1 MRPALLLIDMQN
13 DFVREGKPLRVA
25 GAEAIIPRVRSLL
38 DLFRERRLPVVHVLR
53 VHRPDGSDVEIMR
66 QEIFHRTPFA
76 VEGTEGAE
84 VIGELAPRRG
94 EFTIRKTRMSAFLGT
109 DLDLL
114 LRSIGVDTVVV
125 AGIQTPN
132 CIRTTVFDAMAFN
145 YRTVLVADAV
155 AAQND
160 EIHRC
165 NVRDMERIGVK
176 ILTTG
181 EVEGF
186 IARTPGNP

>member
-1 MRPALLLIDMQN
+1 VRPALLIIDMQN

-25 GAEAIIPRVRSLL
+25 GGLAIIPQIRRIL
-38 DLFRERRLPVVHVLR
+38 DLFREKRLPVVHVLR

-66 QEIFHRTPFA
+66 QEIFRRTPFA

-84 VIGELAPRRG
+84 VISDLSPRKG
-94 EFTIRKTRMSAFLGT
+94 EFTIRKVRMSAFLGT

-114 LRSIGVDTVVV
+114 LRSIGVDTLVVT
-125 AGIQTPN
+125 GIQTPN
-132 CIRTTVFDAMAFN
+132 CVRTTVFDAMAYN
-145 YRTVLVADAV
+145 YSPCLVTDAV
-155 AAQND
+155 AAQTD

-176 ILTTG
+176 ILTS
-181 EVEGF
+181 EGMERF
-186 IARTPGNP
+186 LSGH

>member
-25 GAEAIIPRVRSLL
+25 GAEAVLPRARSLL

-66 QEIFHRTPFA
+66 QEIFRRTPFA

-84 VIGELAPRRG
+84 VISELAPKRG
-94 EFTIRKTRMSAFLGT
+94 EFTIRKTRMSAFLST

-132 CIRTTVFDAMAFN
+132 CIRTTVFDAMALN
-145 YRTVLVADAV
+145 YAAVLVTDAV
-155 AAQND
+155 AAQSD

-176 ILTTG
+176 VLTTA
-181 EVEGF
+181 EMERF
-186 IARTPGNP
+186 LSPA

>member
-13 DFVREGKPLRVA
+13 DFVRDGKPLRVA
-25 GAEAIIPRVRSLL
+25 GADAIIPKVRSLL
-38 DLFRERRLPVVHVLR
+38 ALFRRRRLPVIHVLR

-66 QEIFHRTPFA
+66 QEIFRRTPFA
-76 VEGTEGAE
+76 VEGTEGAD
-84 VIGELAPRRG
+84 VIDELAPVRG
-94 EFTIRKTRMSAFLGT
+94 ECTIRKIRMSAFLGT

-132 CIRTTVFDAMAFN
+132 CIRTTVFDALAFN
-145 YRTVLVADAV
+145 YAAVLVTDAV
-155 AAQND
+155 AAQSE

-165 NVRDMERIGVK
+165 NVRDMERIGVT
-176 ILTTG
+176 ILT
-181 EVEGF
+181 EAELERF
-186 IARTPGNP
+186 LSPP

>member
-25 GAEAIIPRVRSLL
+25 GAEAIIPRVHALL
-38 DLFRERRLPVVHVLR
+38 DLFRDRRLPVVHILR
-53 VHRPDGSDVEIMR
+53 LHRPDGSDVEIMR
-66 QEIFHRTPFA
+66 QEIFRRTPFA

-84 VIGELAPRRG
+84 VISELMPKRG
-94 EFTIRKTRMSAFLGT
+94 EFTVRKIRMSAFLGT

-145 YRTVLVADAV
+145 YRTVLVTDAV
-155 AAQND
+155 AAQSD

-181 EVEGF
+181 EVGGF
-186 IARTPGNP
+186 LTQS

>member
-13 DFVREGKPLRVA
+13 DFVREGKALRVA
-25 GAEAIIPRVRSLL
+25 GAEAIIPGIRSVL

-66 QEIFHRTPFA
+66 QETFRRTPFA

-84 VIGELAPRRG
+84 VISELVPAGG
-94 EFTIRKTRMSAFLGT
+94 EFVIRKIRMSAFLGT

-155 AAQND
+155 AAQSD

-165 NVRDMERIGVK
+165 NVRDMERIGVSV
-176 ILTTG
+176 LTAG
-181 EVEGF
+181 ELAGF
-186 IARTPGNP
+186 LSRP

>member
-13 DFVREGKPLRVA
+13 DFVREGRPLRVA
-25 GAEAIIPRVRSLL
+25 GAEAIVPGIRSLL
-38 DLFRERRLPVVHVLR
+38 DLFRDRRLPVVHVLR

-66 QEIFHRTPFA
+66 QEIFRRTPFA

-84 VIGELAPRRG
+84 VISELAPVRG
-94 EFTIRKTRMSAFLGT
+94 EFTIRKIRMSAFLGT

-132 CIRTTVFDAMAFN
+132 CIRTTVFDAMAHN
-145 YRTVLVADAV
+145 YRTVLVSDAV
-155 AAQND
+155 AAQD
-160 EIHRC
+160 EEIHRC
-165 NVRDMERIGVK
+165 NVRDMERIGVS
-176 ILTTG
+176 ILTAAEMG
-181 EVEGF
+181 RF
-186 IARTPGNP
+186 LSQR

>member
-1 MRPALLLIDMQN
+1 L
-13 DFVREGKPLRVA
+13 VHVGKPLRVA
-25 GAEAIIPRVRSLL
+25 GAEAILPRARSLL

-66 QEIFHRTPFA
+66 QEIFRRTPFA

-84 VIGELAPRRG
+84 VISELAPKRG
-94 EFTIRKTRMSAFLGT
+94 EFTIRKTRMSAFLST

-132 CIRTTVFDAMAFN
+132 CIRTTVFDAMALN
-145 YRTVLVADAV
+145 YAAVLVTDAV
-155 AAQND
+155 AAQSD

-176 ILTTG
+176 VLTTA
-181 EVEGF
+181 EMERF
-186 IARTPGNP
+186 LSPA

>member
-25 GAEAIIPRVRSLL
+25 GAEAIIPRVRFLL

-66 QEIFHRTPFA
+66 QEIFRRTPFA
-76 VEGTEGAE
+76 VDGTEGAE
-84 VIGELAPRRG
+84 VISELAPAGG
-94 EFTIRKTRMSAFLGT
+94 EFTIRKIRMSAFLGT

-132 CIRTTVFDAMAFN
+132 CVRTTVFDAMACN
-145 YRTVLVADAV
+145 YRTVLVDDAV
-155 AAQND
+155 AAQSD

-176 ILTTG
+176 ILTASGMPT
-181 EVEGF
+181 F
-186 IARTPGNP
+186 LSRP